1 LNPTTTRISR
11 LDRSTEP
18 PKQTTFRDH
27 PIHCCAATVVWGQSL
42 VGVNGCEIAT
52 ISDVDEHD
60 DRAELAARA
69 WRLQVAV
76 AQRHFE
82 ATGHGLTEMG
92 LSKVMAQFLGAIG
105 QLPPG
110 PTNQLA
116 ELFGVDPSWVTDNV
130 DRLEARG
137 YVVRRASPSDRRVK
151 ILELTEAGRAMF
163 ERLDA
168 LMYAPPPVLETL
180 SRKDLLHLV
189 QIGQRLAAPDAVSDA
204 PAERSLPDRG

>member
-1 LNPTTTRISR
+1 MW
-11 LDRSTEP
+11 
-18 PKQTTFRDH
+18 
-27 PIHCCAATVVWGQSL
+27 AQSL
-42 VGVNGCEIAT
+42 FGVNGCEGAT

-69 WRLQVAV
+69 WRLQVTV

-92 LSKVMAQFLGAIG
+92 LSKVMAQFLAAIG

-116 ELFGVDPSWVTDNV
+116 ERFGVDPGWVTDNV

-137 YVVRRASPSDRRVK
+137 YVVRRTSPSDRRVK

-168 LMYAPPPVLETL
+168 LMYTPPPDLETL
-180 SRKDLLHLV
+180 SREDLLHLV
-189 QIGQRLAAPDAVSDA
+189 QIGERLAAQDAVSDV
-204 PAERSLPDRG
+204 PAERRLPDRG